1 MRHVVCLIGLCLV
14 LNHAVIAVADEP
26 RRLTLD
32 GHVKR
37 DPVFANREGSELIF
51 TMLQKPT
58 QLRLMKLN
66 LKSGSVAAVHP
77 DETRSEFEPTVS
89 ADGRYLAFVQN
100 RGNLSLALVIKDL
113 VENKQVD
120 IPPQGG
126 FSGMHCPTIAPDL
139 SRVIYSY
146 PEDGRQHL
154 FECNIQA
161 ENRRRLVDSEGVNN
175 WPHFASDGKRVV
187 FGSSRDDDFEIYSM
201 RPDGTDATR
210 LTRSTGQDIRPKFS
224 PDGKRIAFTSN
235 RDGNYEIYLMQSDGS
250 DVRRLTNH
258 PEQDDCVC
266 WHPDGRSL
274 IVVSERA
281 GRHDLYQISVP

>member
-1 MRHVVCLIGLCLV
+1 MRYAVGAIAISFV
-14 LNHAVIAVADEP
+14 LSGAAPSNADEP
-26 RRLTLD
+26 RKLTID

-37 DPVFANREGSELIF
+37 DPVLAKADGSELIF
-51 TMLQKPT
+51 TMLEKPT

-66 LKSGSVAAVHP
+66 LKTQHVAAVHP
-77 DETRSEFEPTVS
+77 EETRSEFEATVS

-113 VENKQVD
+113 AENKQAD

-126 FSGMHCPTIAPDL
+126 FSGMHCPAIAPDL

-154 FECNIQA
+154 FECNLRA
-161 ENRRRLVDSEGVNN
+161 EQRRRLVDSEGVNN
-175 WPHFASDGKRVV
+175 WPHFAADGSRVV
-187 FGSSRDDDFEIYSM
+187 FGSSRDDDFEIYVM
-201 RPDGTDATR
+201 RPDGTDARR
-210 LTRSTGQDIRPKFS
+210 LTHSPGQDIRPKFS

-235 RDGNYEIYLMQSDGS
+235 RDGNYEIYLMQADGS
-250 DVRRLTNH
+250 GVQRLTNN
-258 PEQDDCVC
+258 PEQDDCAC

-274 IVVSERA
+274 IIVSERK
-281 GRHDLYQISVP
+281 GRHDLYQIAVP